1 MDSSIIKDEI
11 IGPMFSDTLQ
21 RKCVCVCSLIGNQQN
36 VLYSFMMTDKRVY
49 LIYGEELMLRCAD
62 VICCLCFLS
71 SKLPLEPAVNLMMEV
86 DPDRHRPYTHV
97 SELLSEVIVELA
109 RCI

>member
-1 MDSSIIKDEI
+1 MKSLAPYFQTPYKES
-11 IGPMFSDTLQ
+11 
-21 RKCVCVCSLIGNQQN
+21 VCVCSLIGNQQN
-36 VLYSFMMTDKRVY
+36 VLYSFMMTGKRVY

-109 RCI
+109 GCI